1 MNTKSIIV
9 HDVTKTYRMFDNERD
24 RFIESVTNGKIQRG
38 KDHHALYNVSF
49 EVDEGEI
56 LGIIGVNGSGKSTLL
71 KIITGILTP
80 SSGTVTVNGKIS
92 ALLELGAGFNPEYT
106 GVENI
111 RFNGMLMGFTE
122 EEMDAKLQDIID
134 FADIGDFIN
143 QPVRTYSSGMYVR
156 LAYAVAVS
164 IEPDILIVDE
174 ALAVGDAYFQMK
186 SMSKM
191 QDLFQKGK
199 TVLFVSHDTASV
211 KSLCTKAIWLEKGK
225 IIASGLAEDVVD
237 AYEAKVR
244 AEMTETQKYVDET
257 SEVAQISEKDLR
269 KAGRKQKFLVDE
281 EYINRVSTTREGS
294 GEARVTAVE
303 FVDKEGNPITITEF
317 GTKALLRLH
326 IQFEKSCDI
335 TVGYHIRDTRNI
347 PTLGSNTL
355 MEGMGQLHG
364 EAGEKAIVEFELN
377 LPLRDGRY
385 NIMTVLS
392 HVIIMNRSSSFVDLT
407 KDGLYF
413 DVLERK
419 PVRVWN
425 TVQLPN
431 TIKIWK
437 IERK

>member
-1 MNTKSIIV
+1 MRKKSIIV
-9 HDVTKTYRMFDNERD
+9 QDVTKTYRIFNTERD
-24 RFIESVTNGKIQRG
+24 RFVESITNGKVQRG
-38 KDHHALYNVSF
+38 KDHHALLNVSF
-49 EVDEGEI
+49 EVEEGEI

-80 SSGTVTVNGKIS
+80 TSGNVTVNGKIS

-106 GVENI
+106 GIENI

-122 EEMDAKLQDIID
+122 EEMNAKMQGIID

-211 KSLCTKAIWLEKGK
+211 KSLCTKAIWLDKGR
-225 IIASGLAEDVVD
+225 IVVSGLAEDVVD

-244 AEMTETQKYVDET
+244 DEMSGTQKYVDKNEQ
-257 SEVAQISEKDLR
+257 VMQISENYLR
-269 KAGRKQKFLVDE
+269 KASKKQRFLVDS
-281 EYINRVSTTREGS
+281 EYAKHVAPTREGS

-303 FVDKEGNPITITEF
+303 FLDKEGKEITITEF
-317 GTKALLRLH
+317 GTTAFLRLH
-326 IQFEKSCDI
+326 IQFEKACDI
-335 TVGYHIRDTRNI
+335 TVGYHIRDSRNI
-347 PTLGSNTL
+347 PILGSNTL
-355 MEGMGQLHG
+355 MENMGQLHG
-364 EAGEKAIVEFELN
+364 EAGDKVIVEFECS

-392 HVIIMNRSSSFVDLT
+392 SVIIMNRSASFVDLT

-425 TVQLPN
+425 TIQLPN
-431 TIKIWK
+431 AIKIWK
-437 IERK
+437 V